1 MDTPFTINTF
11 SSMFSDKL
19 GGENRGKKIKIKG
32 KRKKMKNDKIIII
45 IIIKIL
51 KITII

>member
-19 GGENRGKKIKIKG
+19 GGENRDKKIKN
-32 KRKKMKNDKIIII
+32 KRKKKKNEE
-45 IIIKIL
+45 
-51 KITII
+51 